1 MLRDYLRKIVDK
13 NNRGDAREESC
24 YPVFKDLLDEYS
36 TSIVKKKIHV
46 TVLPKQTEAGN
57 PDFRV
62 WDGKQHVTGY
72 VEAKVP
78 TADNLDRIE
87 HTEQLKR
94 YLHTFP
100 NLILTKFLE
109 FRLYRNGVMTDKSNY
124 R

>member
-13 NNRGDAREESC
+13 NNRGDAREERC
-24 YPVFKDLLDEYS
+24 YTVFKYQLNEYS
-36 TSIVKKKIHV
+36 TSIDKKKIHI

-62 WDGKQHVTGY
+62 WDGNQHVTVY

-94 YLHTFP
+94 YLHPFP
-100 NLILTKFLE
+100 TLILSKFLE
-109 FRLYRNGVMTDKSNY
+109 FRLYRNGVMTDKSHY

>member
-46 TVLPKQTEAGN
+46 TVLPKQTEAGT

-78 TADNLDRIE
+78 TADNLDRIVS
-87 HTEQLKR
+87 TEQLKR
-94 YLHTFP
+94 YLHPFP
-100 NLILTKFLE
+100 TLILSKFLE
-109 FRLYRNGVMTDKSNY
+109 FRLYRNGVMTDKSHY